1 MSLEHLLNLMPPDL
15 TPVERRLIEHAY
27 EVAEEAHRPQ
37 VRKSGEPYFLHCE
50 AVALILAEM
59 KLDTATIAA
68 ALLHDVVEDTTITL
82 PEIEREFGLEVAR
95 LVDGVTKMEKT
106 SDGLTKEARE
116 AKYLQKTITS
126 MTNDVRVMLV
136 KLADR
141 LHNMKTLGS
150 LKAERQRELAQET
163 MDLFVPLANRLGM
176 WKLKAE
182 LEDLCFRYLDPEAY
196 KYIAHR
202 LQFFETESE
211 LFLKYIIE
219 KLNSQLLKQG
229 IQATITGR
237 PKNIYSIYKKMQRKN
252 ITFEETFDVRG
263 VRVIV
268 QDRLACYTVLGIV
281 HSIWPPVRGE
291 FDDYIASP
299 KDNFYQSLHTA
310 VYSDEG
316 KTFEIQIRTWDMHQ
330 SAEYGVAAHWRYKE
344 QHDYNEMLERR
355 LTYLR
360 NLIEPAQVEN
370 DAEDF
375 VRSVIE
381 DIDDDRIYVF
391 TPKRDIID
399 LPRGATPIDFAYHI
413 HTEVGHRCR
422 GAKVNTKLVTLD
434 YHLKSGERVEILTT
448 TRGGPSLEW
457 LENNFRY
464 VRTNRARTKIKDW
477 FRKQGRDSLIETGK
491 KAMDAQLHQMGIDD
505 NPYEELRQV
514 THYGTVEDMFLAI
527 GEGDDSAVQIVIKKL
542 EEIPENNGYTE
553 RAASTIRKTPILGVR
568 GYDVKLAR
576 CCEPQPGDDI
586 IGYITRQATVTV
598 HKTECANIRSRQ
610 GNIGERLISVQ
621 WGRRVQTHLIKTPVE
636 IMAYDRTG
644 LMAEIG
650 SIAAQENINM
660 TDVRIS
666 SSDGLAIF
674 RLMMEIEDYATLSR
688 VLTRISTLDNVI
700 DAHRVAHLSNP

>member
-1 MSLEHLLNLMPPDL
+1 MSLEQLLNLMPPDI
-15 TPVERRLIEHAY
+15 TPGDRRLIERAY
-27 EVAEEAHRPQ
+27 EFGENAHCDQ
-37 VRKSGEPYFLHCE
+37 KRKSGEPYFLHCE
-50 AVALILAEM
+50 AVAMILAEM

-68 ALLHDVVEDTTITL
+68 GLLHDVVEDTSITL
-82 PEIEREFGLEVAR
+82 PQLEAEFGLEVAR
-95 LVDGVTKMEKT
+95 LVDGVTKMDKNSE
-106 SDGLTKEARE
+106 GLSKEARE

-126 MTNDVRVMLV
+126 MSNDVRVILI

-141 LHNMKTLGS
+141 LHNMKTVGS
-150 LKAERQRELAQET
+150 LKTERQRELAQET

-182 LEDLCFRYLDPEAY
+182 LEDLCFRYIEPEAY
-196 KYIAHR
+196 KYISHR

-211 LFLKYIIE
+211 LFLKHIME
-219 KLNSQLLKQG
+219 KLQSQLHKHN
-229 IQATITGR
+229 IQATISGR

-263 VRVIV
+263 IRVIV
-268 QDRLACYTVLGIV
+268 EDKLTCYTVLGIV
-281 HSIWPPVRGE
+281 HSIWRPVRGE

-316 KTFEIQIRTWDMHQ
+316 KTFEVQIRTAEMHQ
-330 SAEYGVAAHWRYKE
+330 HAEYGIAAHWLYKE
-344 QHDYNEMLERR
+344 KHGYNEMLERR
-355 LTYLR
+355 INYLR

-370 DAEDF
+370 DAEEF

-391 TPKRDIID
+391 TPDGDIID

-434 YHLKSGERVEILTT
+434 YHLKSGERVEIITSA
-448 TRGGPSLEW
+448 RGGPSLEW
-457 LENNFRY
+457 LEDNLRY
-464 VRTNRARTKIKDW
+464 VRTNRARTKIRDW
-477 FRKQGRDSLIETGK
+477 FRKQGRSSLIQAGK
-491 KAMDAQLHQMGIDD
+491 QAMDAQLHQMGIDD
-505 NPYEELRQV
+505 YAYEELRQV
-514 THYGTVEDMFLAI
+514 TPYGTIDDMFVAI
-527 GEGDDSAVQIVIKKL
+527 GEGDESAMKIVIRKL
-542 EEIPENNGYTE
+542 EKAPANGTTPVPAANTE
-553 RAASTIRKTPILGVR
+553 RRTPILGVR

-576 CCEPQPGDDI
+576 CCDPQPGDDI

-598 HKTECANIRSRQ
+598 HRTDCPNIRSRQ
-610 GNIGERLISVQ
+610 GNITDRLISVK
-621 WGRRVQTHLIKTPVE
+621 WGRRVEENVFKTPVE
-636 IMAYDRTG
+636 IVAHDRTG

-650 SIAAQENINM
+650 YIAAQENINM

-666 SSDGLAIF
+666 SQDGIATF

-688 VLTRISTLDNVI
+688 VLTRISALDNVV
-700 DAHRVAHLSNP
+700 DVHRLAGVSG